1 MLNKLQFSINRL
13 NRMGVIAL
21 VCGFALIA
29 SACGGA
35 VATAPVSTP
44 ITSTEAAPKQSTTI
58 PGATQDVCSLI
69 TSAEAEKVMGQPVVS
84 VSPFSDLDS
93 DYGETV
99 FSCFYLGKDLT
110 IVVSRVDLDSAQ
122 NAGTILQQ
130 QLAKQQ
136 AEDKGVVI
144 TEESGLGEKA
154 YWTIVEKA
162 GIYTFLKGS
171 NIFVVGLV
179 GIKGDAASYKAALL
193 TLAKSVALKI

>member
-1 MLNKLQFSINRL
+1 
-13 NRMGVIAL
+13 MGVIAL

-44 ITSTEAAPKQSTTI
+44 ITSTEAAPKQSTTM

-69 TSAEAEKVMGQPVVS
+69 TSAEAEKVMGQPVES

-122 NAGTILQQ
+122 AAGKVLQQ

>member
-1 MLNKLQFSINRL
+1 
-13 NRMGVIAL
+13 MGVIAL

-35 VATAPVSTP
+35 AAPSPTSTP
-44 ITSTEAAPKQSTTI
+44 VISTEAAPKQATTV
-58 PGATQDVCSLI
+58 PVVTQDVCSLI
-69 TSAEAEKVMGQPVVS
+69 TSAEAEEVMGQPVAS
-84 VSPFSDLDS
+84 VSPFSDADS
-93 DYGETV
+93 DFGETV

-122 NAGTILQQ
+122 AAGMVLQQ

-136 AEDKGVVI
+136 AEDEGVVI

-154 YWTIVEKA
+154 YWTTVENA
-162 GIYTFLKGS
+162 GIFTFLKGS

-179 GIKGDAASYKAALL
+179 GIKGDAASYKAVLL
-193 TLAKSVALKI
+193 TLAKSVESKI